1 MGLCFLIPSDFF
13 SSKKE
18 FFPQHPAFGKNSF
31 SFNPGINVL
40 NKNKQRQTAA
50 KIIPI
55 GYAIVV
61 ESLNPSSAYKI

>member
-1 MGLCFLIPSDFF
+1 M
-13 SSKKE
+13 
-18 FFPQHPAFGKNSF
+18 AFA
-31 SFNPGINVL
+31 FNAGINVL